1 VRIRRGN
8 DGESWNCELLP
19 DEGGIIIVII
29 VIITTT
35 VVWPYDALLLER
47 ASERAGSI
55 EKKASMGWFL
65 AGGGFPFSWNTRYL
79 EEAVEGTS
87 LCRLCAVWGAAW
99 TVEIN

>member
-1 VRIRRGN
+1 MTGN
-8 DGESWNCELLP
+8 LGTVNCSQMR
-19 DEGGIIIVII
+19 GGIIIVII

-35 VVWPYDALLLER
+35 LVWPYDALLLEK

-55 EKKASMGWFL
+55 EKKASMSWFL

-87 LCRLCAVWGAAW
+87 LCSLCAVRGAAW